1 MQNEYEVLNHN
12 YSDGWDDVMI
22 CEKWL
27 LEFANKMVGWSN
39 STI

>member
-1 MQNEYEVLNHN
+1 MQNEHEVQNHN
-12 YSDGWDDVMI
+12 YSDGWDVMI